1 VCVRVPVHARED
13 RIHPHGGVHNGCR
26 CEHRSA
32 TDATPKDAVVLKSYL
47 SAGTPE
53 VLVGLADSASGDTAM
68 IVCQVVK
75 WFSHY
80 SYTRT

>member
-1 VCVRVPVHARED
+1 
-13 RIHPHGGVHNGCR
+13 
-26 CEHRSA
+26 
-32 TDATPKDAVVLKSYL
+32 VLKSYL